1 MARRVTKY
9 KYVGKQPKDL
19 ANDIRRAADKA
30 LDAVVPLMDREFTV
44 QIQSKEW
51 GWPRETKRKNG
62 STAGTIRDIVDTGD
76 LMRSQKD
83 SRIKDTVHRFIWDIE
98 YSSVV
103 HNGANLKQGGNYPGR
118 PWTQTA
124 EREVNPQKRLSDII
138 SRELD
143 G

>member
-1 MARRVTKY
+1 MARRVFKY
-9 KYVGKQPKDL
+9 KYVGKQPKAL
-19 ANDIRRAADKA
+19 PNDIRRAAQRA
-30 LDAVVPLMDREFTV
+30 LNDIVPEMDREFTV

-51 GWPRETKRKNG
+51 GWPQETKRKNG

-76 LMRSQKD
+76 LMRSQENR
-83 SRIKDTVHRFIWDIE
+83 RINDFHQRFIWDVE

>member
-19 ANDIRRAADKA
+19 PEDIRRAAKKA
-30 LDAVVPLMDREFTV
+30 LDTVAPEMDREFTV
-44 QIQSKEW
+44 QIQSQIW
-51 GWPRETKRKNG
+51 GWPRRTKRKNG
-62 STAGTIRDIVDTGD
+62 STAGVIRDIVDLGD
-76 LMRSQKD
+76 LLRSQTD
-83 SRIKDTVHRFIWDIE
+83 SRIKEFTHRFVWDVQ

-124 EREVNPQKRLSDII
+124 ERVVNPQKRLSDIMR
-138 SRELD
+138 RELD

>member
-9 KYVGKQPKDL
+9 TYVGKQPKDL
-19 ANDIRRAADKA
+19 PEDIRRAAKKA
-30 LDAVVPLMDREFTV
+30 LDTVAPVMDREFTV

-51 GWPRETKRKNG
+51 GWPKETKRKNG
-62 STAGTIRDIVDTGD
+62 STAGVIRDIVDLGD
-76 LMRSQKD
+76 LLRSQTD
-83 SRIKDTVHRFIWDIE
+83 SRIKEFTHRFVWDVQ

-124 EREVNPQKRLSDII
+124 ERVVNPQKRLSDIMR
-138 SRELD
+138 RELD

>member
-1 MARRVTKY
+1 MAKSRR
-9 KYVGKQPKDL
+9 VGKQPNDLTKDL
-19 ANDIRRAADKA
+19 RRAANKA

-44 QIQSKEW
+44 QIQSKVW
-51 GWPRETKRKNG
+51 GWPKETKRKNG
-62 STAGTIRDIVDTGD
+62 STAETIRDIVDTGE
-76 LMRSQKD
+76 LMRSQKN
-83 SRIKDTVHRFIWDIE
+83 SRIKDTVHRFIWDVE

-124 EREVNPQKRLSDII
+124 EKEVNPQKRLSDII